1 MNTPTPRES
10 SAGGFAGV
18 VLAGGHSTRMG
29 VDKASLG
36 WNGSTLLEH
45 ALSILREAGTENVHV
60 VLRAGQEYPSVGTRP
75 GEIGSGEPGRSRKP
89 EIVRD
94 EGHGPLGGI
103 LAALRRVESR
113 FVVVLAVDLPMV
125 RSASVMRI
133 VASAES
139 GARVVGASGNDAF
152 ETRQPLLSC
161 WNRELVLPDLEHDW
175 ERGERS
181 VMRWL
186 ETQPDVRWET
196 FDPTELTNLNDPGD
210 LSALGMAARDLGN
223 LRSP

>member
-1 MNTPTPRES
+1 
-10 SAGGFAGV
+10 
-18 VLAGGHSTRMG
+18 MG

-45 ALSILREAGTENVHV
+45 ALSILRRAGAENVHV
-60 VLRAGQEYPSVGTRP
+60 VLRAGQESPSVGT
-75 GEIGSGEPGRSRKP
+75 GSGAIGSGAIGSGETGSGETGRSRKP

-94 EGHGPLGGI
+94 EGYGPLGGI

-113 FVVVLAVDLPMV
+113 LVVVLAVDLPMV
-125 RSASVMRI
+125 RPVSVMRI

-186 ETQPDVRWET
+186 ETQPDVRWEA
-196 FDPTELTNLNDPGD
+196 FDPTELTNLNEPGD
-210 LSALGMAARDLGN
+210 VSALGMAAPDLGN